1 MANRPYLQTAAELQ
15 RTQINVVKSKGI
27 LKVPFGS
34 RHTITNHG
42 SQLRSRCWFNG
53 GRKTGEPGEKP
64 SKHGGDQLQQLYS
77 HAWVPSFLRI
87 DTRLYPGG
95 HPSSYNSAR
104 PGLTSEL
111 SGEKQRANRIRRL
124 CSLFGS
130 VANQS
135 ACCCS
140 FTSSYSIICFYLVPW
155 SSVENIHVNLHRSR
169 RRLGSA
175 EWSSCIWKWEKIGLH
190 CNAYK
195 TTNLWLSVKTQAHV
209 TWAAVRRSE
218 PSTGPRKLT
227 SRSISGIS
235 SSPELSRRIFF
246 CFSSEIIC
254 LDRPWILNAF

>member
-1 MANRPYLQTAAELQ
+1 M
-15 RTQINVVKSKGI
+15 VKSKGI

-42 SQLRSRCWFNG
+42 SQLRSRCWSNG

-195 TTNLWLSVKTQAHV
+195 TTNLYTLS
-209 TWAAVRRSE
+209 E
-218 PSTGPRKLT
+218 N
-227 SRSISGIS
+227 S
-235 SSPELSRRIFF
+235 SSRYLGRGK
-246 CFSSEIIC
+246 EIWTLHRTSKTHFP
-254 LDRPWILNAF
+254 LDFGHLQ